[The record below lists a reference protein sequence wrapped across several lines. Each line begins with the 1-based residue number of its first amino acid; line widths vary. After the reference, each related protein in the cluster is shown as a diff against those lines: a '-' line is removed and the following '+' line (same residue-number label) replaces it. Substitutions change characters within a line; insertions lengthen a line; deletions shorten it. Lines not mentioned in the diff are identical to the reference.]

1 VDVPASS
8 QRGACVENVRLRLCV
23 VLCSCAQNKLSQ
35 PTTELAPPAAESRHL
50 CCVRYVII
58 FFFCALTRFLSFG
71 TLSRSHEYIS
81 HANAHASHLHVSST
95 QGRPAHTSH
104 KLSRSVAARIQTR
117 DAHRSLSSAR
127 HDGIEKIIAST
138 SCGRRW
144 ASRARCCH
152 CRARSCD
159 GQP

>member
-1 VDVPASS
+1 MDVPASS
-8 QRGACVENVRLRLCV
+8 QRTACVENVRLRLSV
-23 VLCSCAQNKLSQ
+23 VLCSCAQNKFDRPNRRRSLLLPGLNHGTCAACGTSSSSSSARSLASFPLTLYHAVTSTYLTQCTCVSPTRVFDTRPPSTHVSQ
-35 PTTELAPPAAESRHL
+35 AVSL
-50 CCVRYVII
+50 CC
-58 FFFCALTRFLSFG
+58 
-71 TLSRSHEYIS
+71 
-81 HANAHASHLHVSST
+81 
-95 QGRPAHTSH
+95 
-104 KLSRSVAARIQTR
+104 IQTR